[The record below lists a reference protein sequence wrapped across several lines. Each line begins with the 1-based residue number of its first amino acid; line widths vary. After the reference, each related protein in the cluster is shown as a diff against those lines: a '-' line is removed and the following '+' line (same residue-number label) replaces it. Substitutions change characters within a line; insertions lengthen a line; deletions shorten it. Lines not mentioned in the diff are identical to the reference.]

1 MLPRMRENEPAV
13 TRRGGLAVLDVAVA
27 VALAVAFALWNASFH
42 VAPTATGTWRG
53 ISDPPSAVR
62 VAVSVAFG
70 ALAAWALSRFPATV
84 RRPIVALVAAALPLA
99 PVLTGRLRPLL
110 VFQGG
115 VLRLLA
121 GAVLAVAI
129 VRLASVRHVRTGHV
143 PAAVLFA
150 AAFSFYCA
158 WGGRVPGA
166 AGPQGDEPHYLVM
179 AQSLLSDGDLDLTDE
194 FAARE
199 YAPFYGGDLAPHTS
213 PNTPP
218 GRLYSMH
225 SPGLPALLLPA
236 YAMGGYRGARVFISA
251 IAALTGVL
259 LYRLVREL
267 TQDERVAAA
276 VWALAAF
283 TPPLAFYAVT
293 LYPETLAALAVV
305 AFLLTAR
312 AEPAAGAVAAATLLG
327 VVLPWVHTKFIPLAA
342 VGLAFTLLRPYR
354 WPARAAVT
362 AVFVASIGL
371 LAFYFQSLYGR
382 VSFSAALG
390 PADVSLRRA
399 PWGMAGAFLDR
410 QYGLFVVAPALA
422 LAIPGGIALWRRHT
436 GDAFRAAA
444 LVILIVAPA
453 AAYVGW
459 WGGAAPPARYVLPV
473 VGPMLLAAGM
483 VAPRARDALAAL
495 GGIGLTVLGLAAD
508 APRMLRNR
516 PDGESLLLRS
526 LSPDIDLNA
535 WLPSFIEG
543 GPQAPILAASLLA
556 AAAIAWH
563 WRVRGLVVG
572 LIGYALVANGV
583 RDRPLIDRAQATQRL
598 LWAWDEARDL
608 RGLAIPFELPR
619 RPWSLEPGEARNSR
633 RLLLPPGAYQVQI
646 RTRPS
651 EPPAVVRVELHAG
664 DLVLGQAEI
673 ANGGTSVLPLL
684 LPAGGRGLGISA
696 WGVAGRVEVD
706 EVTVVPEALVPRR
719 MRDAFDW
726 PEMPDAGHYRVASS
740 GVRVTVLDRTAPEAG
755 GFRVRGLGSFLVEAP
770 AGATVRLT
778 VRHAGADADDVL
790 DLETAGGA
798 ALGRT
803 AVLPV
808 RVPAKDARVTFALL
822 GLGHGDTPGQGR

>member
-27 VALAVAFALWNASFH
+27 GSLAAAVAFWNASFH
-42 VAPTATGTWRG
+42 VVPTATGAWRG
-53 ISDPPSAVR
+53 MTDAPSAVR
-62 VAVSVAFG
+62 VGVSVALG
-70 ALAAWALSRFPATV
+70 ALAAWALSRFPPTV
-84 RRPIVALVAAALPLA
+84 RRPMVAFAAAALPLV
-99 PVLTGRLRPLL
+99 PVLTGRLLVLL

-121 GAVLAVAI
+121 GAVIAVAI
-129 VRLASVRHVRTGHV
+129 VRLASVRHVQAGHV

-158 WGGRVPGA
+158 WGARVPGA

-199 YAPFYGGDLAPHTS
+199 YAPFYGGDLAPHAS

-225 SPGLPALLLPA
+225 SPGLAALLLPA

-259 LYRLVREL
+259 LYRLVRDL
-267 TQDERVAAA
+267 TKDERIAAA
-276 VWALAAF
+276 AWGLAAF

-312 AEPAAGAVAAATLLG
+312 AEPSKAALAAATLLA

-362 AVFVASIGL
+362 AMFVASLGL
-371 LAFYFQSLYGR
+371 LSFYFESLYGR
-382 VSFSAALG
+382 PSFSAALG

-399 PWGMAGAFLDR
+399 PWGAAGAFLDR
-410 QYGLFVVAPALA
+410 QYGLFVVAPVLA

-436 GDAFRAAA
+436 GDALRALA

-473 VGPMLLAAGM
+473 VGPLLLAAGM
-483 VAPRARDALAAL
+483 AAPRARDALAAL
-495 GGIGLTVLGLAAD
+495 GGMGLTVLGLAAE

-543 GPQAPILAASLLA
+543 GPRAPILAASLLA
-556 AAAIAWH
+556 AAAIAWY
-563 WRVRGLVVG
+563 WRGRGLLVG
-572 LIGYALVANGV
+572 LLGYALVANGV
-583 RDRPLIDRAQATQRL
+583 RDRPLIDRGQATQRL
-598 LWAWDEARDL
+598 LWAWDGARDL

-619 RPWSLEPGEARNSR
+619 RPWTLEPGEARNSR
-633 RLLLPPGAYQVQI
+633 RMNLPSGAYRAEV
-646 RTRPS
+646 RLRSPDG
-651 EPPAVVRVELHAG
+651 PAVVRIEIFAG
-664 DLVLGQAEI
+664 DLVLATTDVEDGSTI
-673 ANGGTSVLPLL
+673 VPLL
-684 LPAGGRGLGISA
+684 LPLGGRGLAVSA
-696 WGVAGRVEVD
+696 MGVTGRAEVEEIAIIPETLVPPTRWDDLPWPEAPLPDRYRVE
-706 EVTVVPEALVPRR
+706 
-719 MRDAFDW
+719 
-726 PEMPDAGHYRVASS
+726 SN
-740 GVRVTVLDRTAPEAG
+740 GVRVTALDRSADPEAG
-755 GFRVRGLGSFLVEAP
+755 GFRVRGDGRFLVEAP
-770 AGATVRLT
+770 AGAVVSNTIV
-778 VRHAGADADDVL
+778 HAGDPEPWRGDLQTTDAVV
-790 DLETAGGA
+790 
-798 ALGRT
+798 LGRT
-803 AVLPV
+803 ALLIVII
-808 RVPAKDARVTFALL
+808 PAEDAHVTFALE
-822 GLGHGDTPGQGR
+822 GR